1 MRALKHI
8 DWACEEEESEA
19 VSKLVNRGVA
29 IEGFFVM
36 IGSISSDVRTGGF
49 ANLNNRGLRTYEKG
63 TQLCQRRPPEA
74 RMVGYVPSVRRA
86 IRLAHEQQAAV
97 KCRETSPSFRDPHQV

>member
-8 DWACEEEESEA
+8 DWACEEEGSEA

-29 IEGFFVM
+29 IDVFFVM

-49 ANLNNRGLRTYEKG
+49 ANLDNRGLRTYEKG
-63 TQLCQRRPPEA
+63 PSCVKAGHLRRGWLDIYPLFGE
-74 RMVGYVPSVRRA
+74 R
-86 IRLAHEQQAAV
+86 
-97 KCRETSPSFRDPHQV
+97 